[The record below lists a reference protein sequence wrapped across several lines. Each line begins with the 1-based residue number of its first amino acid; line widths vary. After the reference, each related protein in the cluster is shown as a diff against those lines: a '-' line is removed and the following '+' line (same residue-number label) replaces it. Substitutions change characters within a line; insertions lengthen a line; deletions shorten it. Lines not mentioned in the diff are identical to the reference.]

1 MADYRSG
8 SRGAEGPDVDGS
20 YSILG
25 SPSHMDVD
33 DGFLAVSDDE
43 FTLLKR
49 QLTIDLLND
58 TSSTVRILTS
68 VVCVAVCLG
77 MT

>member
-8 SRGAEGPDVDGS
+8 NQGVEGPDVDGS

-33 DGFLAVSDDE
+33 DGFLAVRDE

-49 QLTIDLLND
+49 QFTI
-58 TSSTVRILTS
+58 
-68 VVCVAVCLG
+68 
-77 MT
+77 